1 MSKHK
6 GDGGFCVMD
15 FTKPSSASYRG
26 FHKAFATTVSGV
38 LFIPLKTLQKRTLK
52 TRVLKYSLGFFI
64 EFFY

>member
-1 MSKHK
+1 
-6 GDGGFCVMD
+6 MD